1 MGDYGSVTTT
11 NNSFEPF
18 NADIF
23 KDKTQ
28 QDLNES
34 KDSDE
39 GFSSS
44 FSPTS
49 ESSIMQEQAIATSL
63 HLWGNNNDNKEEPY
77 LMTPMA
83 VNAINNTPFQT
94 TNSRRV
100 VQAPS
105 PLGQVRKPTPAL
117 SNYLAANKA
126 VANSLGV
133 SGWTNQQP
141 QQTQQLSSW
150 PSNQPSPIG
159 TSGGMNSSWN
169 NNLRNNPTNFPVSI
183 QLNHAQQI
191 ALQQQTQRNILTMN
205 KSNVLPNNHGNHA
218 FYQQQQAQAVL
229 ASVQAK
235 NMKNRNFSSP
245 LSMNATNG
253 TNSHSVHQNSNM
265 ANINSGLDATIVDD
279 ITQLTSS
286 FSNLTATS
294 DQGGN
299 NTTNGFFNHQQERR
313 NGDGVKYS
321 ALESRFFGDV
331 FNKSSLDND
340 LPGYDAFKGY
350 NTSYKKRL
358 SSCQRRSNCSI
369 PRIIVK

>member
-1 MGDYGSVTTT
+1 MGDFGSATHTTT

-23 KDKTQ
+23 KDKT

-49 ESSIMQEQAIATSL
+49 ETSIMQEQAITTSL
-63 HLWGNNNDNKEEPY
+63 HLWGNNNDSKEEPY

-83 VNAINNTPFQT
+83 VNPVNTPFQT

-133 SGWTNQQP
+133 SSWTNQQP
-141 QQTQQLSSW
+141 QQTQVSSW
-150 PSNQPSPIG
+150 PSQQQQPQQPIG
-159 TSGGMNSSWN
+159 TSGGMNSNWN
-169 NNLRNNPTNFPVSI
+169 NNLRNNPPNFPVSI

-191 ALQQQTQRNILTMN
+191 ALQQQRNMLTMN
-205 KSNVLPNNHGNHA
+205 KSNVMPNNHGHGNHA
-218 FYQQQQAQAVL
+218 FYQHQQAVL

-235 NMKNRNFSSP
+235 NLKNRNFSSP

-253 TNSHSVHQNSNM
+253 TNSHPVHQNSM

-299 NTTNGFFNHQQERR
+299 NSTTNGFFSNQ
-313 NGDGVKYS
+313 V
-321 ALESRFFGDV
+321 
-331 FNKSSLDND
+331 SLS
-340 LPGYDAFKGY
+340 FIVIV
-350 NTSYKKRL
+350 L
-358 SSCQRRSNCSI
+358 S
-369 PRIIVK
+369 